1 MSRQKSEATDF
12 NPKSQEQHI
21 SQRLEQIQQQ
31 QQQQIATSLASNLK
45 NHTSHKSTSFYDKVD
60 IRNPLGDVV
69 KLKVKKLYN
78 NFLQIK
84 PLQHHRL
91 RRWDTLGATWKWI
104 AGSPD
109 AQDLRI
115 INSTLNELIT
125 QNNQQFEVNNHIN
138 ERISYLTG
146 TINRI
151 IEKMKTNELL
161 TNEITSIITI
171 INIDI
176 INKLLED
183 IQEAI
188 ILSKTSIS
196 TNKILSIQEISFIKS
211 LLQNQGVTIDLPDDA
226 FQHVIPKF
234 AVSQGTLLYILHV
247 PRLDNKTSSVIQLHP
262 LVHRNQIINNYPEH
276 VVKIGNTLYAT
287 SNPQQFVQKAA
298 YLKAIN
304 DACIYPLIFGTLLIQ
319 NAKDNL
325 LRSNCGP
332 DDRTLVGNFLI
343 TFSNCTINLN
353 NQSFQNNE
361 VVHEM
366 DVIHGAL
373 HNVRTTWN
381 KHHYFDISTIE

>member
-1 MSRQKSEATDF
+1 MEELTEAQRKIMLKSSGDTIS
-12 NPKSQEQHI
+12 PKCILFLIFTTIPIPTTASFLSMRNLNEDPLLLLNVGNCKIQTGTLKIIHPINLTHIQESI
-21 SQRLEQIQQQ
+21 DYL
-31 QQQQIATSLASNLK
+31 T
-45 NHTSHKSTSFYDKVD
+45 TSFYDKVD

-138 ERISYLTG
+138 ERISNLTG

-151 IEKMKTNELL
+151 IENMKTNELL

-176 INKLLED
+176 INKLLEA

-304 DACIYPLIFGTLLIQ
+304 DACIYPLIFEQRSSTRNGRHPRGT
-319 NAKDNL
+319 
-325 LRSNCGP
+325 P
-332 DDRTLVGNFLI
+332 
-343 TFSNCTINLN
+343 
-353 NQSFQNNE
+353 
-361 VVHEM
+361 
-366 DVIHGAL
+366 
-373 HNVRTTWN
+373 
-381 KHHYFDISTIE
+381 